1 MPRELEAQL
10 CTNGLCQRMGR
21 PPFECLLYYSRRSR
35 VGRAETWDAVFPSP
49 CITEQFGL
57 GEIYTRCTVYG
68 IWHWYRGSSSL
79 TDINLKHEY
88 LGTDVPPPFS
98 KHTNRQGPELG
109 RTVRGERGVRI
120 EVIVKG
126 PGAMQSAKMDGI
138 AWHGSCLIVSTNLLI
153 NNANIMKYSAVTLLA
168 ALAAYSQAQSISI
181 PGGDE
186 VSSIIGD
193 VSSRIDDASSIIE
206 DVSTRVGDEVSSRV
220 GDISSRISTATETG
234 ASTTVTDASTATES
248 AGTESETGSNT
259 VDTSALASVTSALAS
274 ASSAIEDEIASLSSD
289 LATATGT
296 ASEAIESKIAEA
308 TSRAGA
314 IESSAGAAASS
325 ATGDNAGAMPTAAVA
340 MGALMGG
347 AALFANM

>member
-10 CTNGLCQRMGR
+10 CTNGVCQRMGR
-21 PPFECLLYYSRRSR
+21 PRVEHLL
-35 VGRAETWDAVFPSP
+35 V
-49 CITEQFGL
+49 
-57 GEIYTRCTVYG
+57 
-68 IWHWYRGSSSL
+68 WHMALVQRQQYL
-79 TDINLKHEY
+79 ACKTDINLKHEY

-98 KHTNRQGPELG
+98 KHTNRQDPELG
-109 RTVRGERGVRI
+109 RTVRGEGGVRI

-126 PGAMQSAKMDGI
+126 PSAMQSAKMDGI
-138 AWHGSCLIVSTNLLI
+138 AWHDFLFFLPFPSLPFPSLSFIAANQSKIRLSHHRTTSTSQSNLLANI
-153 NNANIMKYSAVTLLA
+153 NIMKYSAVTLLA

-193 VSSRIDDASSIIE
+193 VSSRIGDASSIIE

-234 ASTTVTDASTATES
+234 ASATVTDASTVTDS
-248 AGTESETGSNT
+248 AETESETGSST
-259 VDTSALASVTSALAS
+259 VDTSALGSVTSALAS
-274 ASSAIEDEIASLSSD
+274 ASSVIEDKIASLSSD

-296 ASEAIESKIAEA
+296 ASEALESKINALE
-308 TSRAGA
+308 SSAGA

>member
-1 MPRELEAQL
+1 MPYSQSAPENSSDWAISTLGAQ
-10 CTNGLCQRMGR
+10 
-21 PPFECLLYYSRRSR
+21 SRIFGYRS
-35 VGRAETWDAVFPSP
+35 VS
-49 CITEQFGL
+49 
-57 GEIYTRCTVYG
+57 
-68 IWHWYRGSSSL
+68 
-79 TDINLKHEY
+79 
-88 LGTDVPPPFS
+88 DVPPPFS

-109 RTVRGERGVRI
+109 RTVRGEGGVRI

-126 PGAMQSAKMDGI
+126 PSAMQSAKMDGI
-138 AWHGSCLIVSTNLLI
+138 AWHGFLFFLSSSLIHRCQPIRDQTLCHQTISTSQSNLPI
-153 NNANIMKYSAVTLLA
+153 NNTNIMKYSAVTLLA

-206 DVSTRVGDEVSSRV
+206 DVSTRVGDEVSSRL

-248 AGTESETGSNT
+248 AETETETGSNT

>member
-10 CTNGLCQRMGR
+10 CTNGVCQRMGR
-21 PPFECLLYYSRRSR
+21 PPFENLLYYSRRSR
-35 VGRAETWDAVFPSP
+35 VGLAETWDAVHS
-49 CITEQFGL
+49 
-57 GEIYTRCTVYG
+57 
-68 IWHWYRGSSSL
+68 
-79 TDINLKHEY
+79 HEY

-98 KHTNRQGPELG
+98 QHTNRQGPELG
-109 RTVRGERGVRI
+109 RTVRGEGGVRI

-126 PGAMQSAKMDGI
+126 PSAMQSAKMDGI
-138 AWHGSCLIVSTNLLI
+138 AWHGFLFFLSSSLIHRCQPIRDQTLCHQTTSTSQSNLLI
-153 NNANIMKYSAVTLLA
+153 INNTNIMKYSAVTLLA

-234 ASTTVTDASTATES
+234 ASTTVTDASTVTES
-248 AGTESETGSNT
+248 AETETETGSNT